1 MSSREAPSSA
11 GAGPGLALLEVLR
24 RTTDHLRRHGSP
36 TPRLDAELLLAQV
49 LDLGRIDLY
58 LQFERPL
65 VEEELARLRPL
76 LAERAR
82 GRPVSLILGRKEFYG
97 LTFEVTPATLV
108 PRPESELL
116 IELGLEELSGE
127 PGQVADLGCGSGCL
141 GLALAHGDPLIEVD
155 LVDIEPAALEVAG
168 RNAARLGVGDRVHL
182 LQGSWAE
189 PLAGRGPYRL
199 VVANPP
205 YLTTEE
211 WQQLEPGVRD
221 YEPRSA
227 LDGGPDGLGAYR
239 ALLSELAGI
248 AAPRALLLLE
258 GDFRR
263 LNEVA
268 GLAKNI
274 WPSVEVRIHPD
285 LTGRDRVL
293 SVRLP

>member
-1 MSSREAPSSA
+1 M
-11 GAGPGLALLEVLR
+11 LR

-36 TPRLDAELLLAQV
+36 TPRLDAELLLAQA

-65 VEEELARLRPL
+65 LEAELARLRPL

-97 LTFEVTPATLV
+97 LTFEVTPATLI

-116 IELGLEELSGE
+116 VELGLDELSGE
-127 PGQVADLGCGSGCL
+127 PGRVADLGCGSGCL

-155 LVDIEPAALEVAG
+155 LVDIEPAALEVAR
-168 RNAARLGVGDRVHL
+168 RNAVQLGVSDRVHL
-182 LQGSWAE
+182 LQGSWVE
-189 PLAGRGPYRL
+189 PLTGRGPYRL

-205 YLTTEE
+205 YLTTAE

-221 YEPRSA
+221 YEPRAA
-227 LDGGPDGLGAYR
+227 LDGGRDGLDAYR
-239 ALLSELAGI
+239 TLLPGVAGI
-248 AAPRALLLLE
+248 TAPGALLLLE

-263 LNEVA
+263 LSEVA
-268 GLAKNI
+268 GLAKRI
-274 WPSVEVRIHPD
+274 WPSGEARIHRD
-285 LTGRDRVL
+285 LTGRDRAL